1 MRTANRTFINRL
13 AAIMTALVLA
23 VTLLGLLMP
32 EPWIGTAVGGR
43 AISRSL
49 QNTAHVLLF
58 ATLAASA
65 AAAQREVKPVRILV
79 LVLLLGA
86 GTEWLQQFVGR
97 GSNLEGV
104 LFDLLGAAVGL
115 VVAAGVRRLLLR
127 RASSS

>member
-1 MRTANRTFINRL
+1 
-13 AAIMTALVLA
+13 MTVLLLA
-23 VTLLGLLMP
+23 VILLGLLVP

-65 AAAQREVKPVRILV
+65 AAAQRTFRPTRILV
-79 LVLLLGA
+79 AALVLGA

-104 LFDLLGAAVGL
+104 LFDVLGAAAGL
-115 VVAAGVRRLLLR
+115 VLVAGIR
-127 RASSS
+127 RAFSTRDASV